1 MCQAVIR
8 GSEPGCMGKQVF
20 AEVPSKSSGYFK
32 GPASVWVILHCG
44 AWKQKFSGPG
54 DSIEQA
60 GSSVDL
66 VTA

>member
-1 MCQAVIR
+1 
-8 GSEPGCMGKQVF
+8 MGKQVF

-60 GSSVDL
+60 GSSVGL